1 MITFIVIFLS
11 QQCQN
16 HLKVARMDS
25 QKPGGSTLG
34 LVEQYLGVINCY
46 KDSDQCNHCN
56 DLDHCQALMIV
67 INIIV
72 IFIDIVTK
80 NTLE

>member
-1 MITFIVIFLS
+1 
-11 QQCQN
+11 
-16 HLKVARMDS
+16 MDS

-34 LVEQYLGVINCY
+34 LVEQYLGVIVI
-46 KDSDQCNHCN
+46 KTVISVIIAMT
-56 DLDHCQALMIV
+56 LIIAMTMMIV